1 MTENLIGT
9 LVSGGTAGIISGLVL
24 VIILLLKGV
33 IVPGYIYDAAVTKLT
48 KFEDMAYRS
57 MAALERATKDGAP

>member
-24 VIILLLKGV
+24 VIILLLRGV
-33 IVPGYIYDAAVTKLT
+33 IVPGYIYQAAVTKLN
-48 KFEDMAYRS
+48 KFEDMAYRAMS
-57 MAALERATKDGAP
+57 LAEKAAKDGTP